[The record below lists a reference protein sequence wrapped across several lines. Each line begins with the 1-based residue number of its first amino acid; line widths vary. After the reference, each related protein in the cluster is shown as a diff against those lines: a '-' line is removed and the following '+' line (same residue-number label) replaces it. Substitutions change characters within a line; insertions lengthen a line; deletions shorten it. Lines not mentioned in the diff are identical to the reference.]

1 MLTNKE
7 LKKLLKSREPVMY
20 YERGVREWLE
30 YAYVN
35 AVITRYDHGTGEF
48 YITVELMDRTLHG
61 VVVDKPEY
69 MKRKG

>member
-20 YERGVREWLE
+20 YERGVGEWLE

-48 YITVELMDRTLHG
+48 YITD
-61 VVVDKPEY
+61 
-69 MKRKG
+69 